1 MKIIT
6 KNPILVNP
14 ETTYSALDGSSSK
27 DEIKAF
33 QKWVW
38 YVKGDKS
45 LKTSK
50 APDGV
55 DGIFGKRTSSALAKY
70 AVEYAKF
77 LAPTTN
83 TTPTEVTAP
92 IEKPIEENPKDEVVK
107 DKAGWWKNRTK
118 NQKRLIVVGGIA
130 LVVVVGI
137 LVYKSRKNKK

>member
-1 MKIIT
+1 MKVIT

-14 ETTYSALDGSSSK
+14 ETNYSSLDGSSSK

-55 DGIFGKRTSSALAKY
+55 DGIFGKKTSSALAKY

-77 LAPTTN
+77 LAPATITP
-83 TTPTEVTAP
+83 PTEVTPA
-92 IEKPIEENPKDEVVK
+92 IEKPIEKPTDEVVK
-107 DKAGWWKNRTK
+107 EKAGWWKNRTK
-118 NQKRLIVVGGIA
+118 QQKRLIVVGGIA
-130 LVVVVGI
+130 LVAVVGFFI
-137 LVYKSRKNKK
+137 YKSRKNKK

>member
-6 KNPILVNP
+6 KSPILVNP
-14 ETTYSALDGSSSK
+14 EMSYSSLDGSSSK

-55 DGIFGKRTSSALAKY
+55 DGIFGKKTASALVKY
-70 AVEYAKF
+70 ADEYSKF
-77 LAPTTN
+77 LMPPTVPTTPSITN
-83 TTPTEVTAP
+83 EATVED
-92 IEKPIEENPKDEVVK
+92 KPKDEVKVEK
-107 DKAGWWKNRTK
+107 QGWWKTRTK
-118 NQKRLIVVGGIA
+118 TQKNLIIVGGITLFA
-130 LVVVVGI
+130 IIGYVI
-137 LVYKSRKNKK
+137 YKRSTKVS